1 MHIVMSNES
10 VRLIPTVLDH
20 AHALTDRLARLLKL
34 YTRKAHNAYS
44 DDVLESLVR
53 LIPTVLDHAH
63 ALTDRLARLL
73 KLYTRKAHICITS
86 HS

>member
-1 MHIVMSNES
+1 M
-10 VRLIPTVLDH
+10 IPTVLDH

-44 DDVLESLVR
+44 DDVIESLVR
-53 LIPTVLDHAH
+53 LIPTVLDNAH

-73 KLYTRKAHICITS
+73 KLYTRKALMHIVMTY
-86 HS
+86 